1 MLPSHHD
8 VTPTFGAPR
17 LPFLTVSMPTPL
29 SEPFRPECSPLA
41 TLLQAY
47 DLAIGACRAR
57 QARAAYRHIATLRA
71 AHPCDTPAA
80 VGIDALYAWC
90 ERAVLSGDYLGAA
103 RTLDQLRGAWQ
114 AADRLTALNE
124 QFAVRHSDRQLDHES
139 HPAPAI
145 GA

>member
-1 MLPSHHD
+1 MPPSLP
-8 VTPTFGAPR
+8 
-17 LPFLTVSMPTPL
+17 
-29 SEPFRPECSPLA
+29 EPIRPASSPLA

-47 DLAIGACRAR
+47 DQAIAACRAR
-57 QARAAYRHIATLRA
+57 SARTAYRCIATLRA
-71 AHPCDTPAA
+71 AHPCDTATA

-124 QFAVRHSDRQLDHES
+124 QLTSRHTDRHGDDER
-139 HPAPAI
+139 HPSPTI

>member
-1 MLPSHHD
+1 
-8 VTPTFGAPR
+8 
-17 LPFLTVSMPTPL
+17 MPTPH
-29 SEPFRPECSPLA
+29 SEPIRPDSSPLA

-47 DLAIGACRAR
+47 DLAIAACRSR
-57 QARAAYRHIATLRA
+57 SARAAYRHIATLRA

-90 ERAVLSGDYLGAA
+90 ERAVLTGDYLGAA

-114 AADRLTALNE
+114 AADRLTTLDVHVME
-124 QFAVRHSDRQLDHES
+124 RHADRHLDDDR
-139 HPAPAI
+139 HPLPTI

>member
-1 MLPSHHD
+1 
-8 VTPTFGAPR
+8 
-17 LPFLTVSMPTPL
+17 MPTPP
-29 SEPFRPECSPLA
+29 SEPLRPDASPLA

-47 DLAIGACRAR
+47 DQAIAACRSR
-57 QARAAYRHIATLRA
+57 SARAAYRHIATLRA

-90 ERAVLSGDYLGAA
+90 ERAVLTGDYLGAA

-114 AADRLTALNE
+114 AADRVTALTDQLAGRHADRHGNNE
-124 QFAVRHSDRQLDHES
+124 RHPD
-139 HPAPAI
+139 PTI

>member
-1 MLPSHHD
+1 
-8 VTPTFGAPR
+8 
-17 LPFLTVSMPTPL
+17 MPTP
-29 SEPFRPECSPLA
+29 FRESPTPASSPLA

-57 QARAAYRHIATLRA
+57 NARAADRHIATLRA
-71 AHPCDTPAA
+71 AHPCDTPTAL
-80 VGIDALYAWC
+80 GIDAIYAWC

-114 AADRLTALNE
+114 AADRLTALNDQLAGRHTDRHLDE
-124 QFAVRHSDRQLDHES
+124 DRHAVSS
-139 HPAPAI
+139 V